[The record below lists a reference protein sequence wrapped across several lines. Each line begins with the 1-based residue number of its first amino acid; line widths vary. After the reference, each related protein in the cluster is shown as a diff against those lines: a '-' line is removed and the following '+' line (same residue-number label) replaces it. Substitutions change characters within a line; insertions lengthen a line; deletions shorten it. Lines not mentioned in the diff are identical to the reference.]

1 MRVRTRLVLLLCLL
15 VCGGCGQRKSTDE
28 LLQDLKGAEERDR
41 LIAVRLLPLRKEEA
55 ARIVPA
61 LIDAVKNKAVDV
73 RLSAAIGL
81 GTFGEEA
88 KEKAAERLRRQEID
102 RRSREADRKRREI
115 QAQIAVLQGQLEES
129 DILIQQEIERE
140 DKLAADRN
148 AMASSRRVTL
158 SGKSAAKMSGKPKP
172 RLVQE

>member
-15 VCGGCGQRKSTDE
+15 VSCGCGQKKSTDE

-61 LIDAVKNKAVDV
+61 LIEAVKNKAVDV

-88 KEKAAERLRRQEID
+88 KDAIPALQAALTDRDFRVRQAAGVALSRID
-102 RRSREADRKRREI
+102 PARFP
-115 QAQIAVLQGQLEES
+115 
-129 DILIQQEIERE
+129 
-140 DKLAADRN
+140 
-148 AMASSRRVTL
+148 ASS
-158 SGKSAAKMSGKPKP
+158 KP
-172 RLVQE
+172 RGK